1 MQKASELIKC
11 LEDLIKKHGDKN
23 IEILDGFNVSIY
35 DEVFEPVY
43 FEDDDIISIGIAQ
56 KEWER
61 NNTMTNISTR
71 DYFAAKAM
79 VELMRTK
86 TTSANPIVETI
97 AIGAYLM
104 ADAMIKESKR
114 SLSSK

>member
-1 MQKASELIKC
+1 
-11 LEDLIKKHGDKN
+11 
-23 IEILDGFNVSIY
+23 
-35 DEVFEPVY
+35 
-43 FEDDDIISIGIAQ
+43 
-56 KEWER
+56 
-61 NNTMTNISTR
+61 MTNISTR

-86 TTSANPIVETI
+86 TTSSNPIVETI

-114 SLSSK
+114 LPQSK